1 MSILYDTQTKINK
14 MVLCHEQQIKD
25 IAEHL
30 LKLKIKRKWVGLTGK
45 EFAEILC
52 DDKLG
57 NRPELMLLQVQI
69 KLKEKNYD

>member
-30 LKLKIKRKWVGLTGK
+30 LKLKIKRKWVGLTD
-45 EFAEILC
+45 EDFLEACQIA
-52 DDKLG
+52 DRG
-57 NRPELMLLQVQI
+57 NYLVAFQRIQN
-69 KLKEKNYD
+69 KLKQKNND